1 MNIKI
6 AGLNLFSYLLIIMIF
21 ITIIGLMAK
30 GVGRVHFKKEPDDEK
45 AEPLTAEKEDEYSD
59 SD

>member
-6 AGLNLFSYLLIIMIF
+6 AGLNLFSYLLIIF
-21 ITIIGLMAK
+21 ICVTIIGLMAK
-30 GVGRVHFKKEPDDEK
+30 GVGRVQFKKEAEDEK
-45 AEPLTAEKEDEYSD
+45 AEPLTAEKEDEYTD